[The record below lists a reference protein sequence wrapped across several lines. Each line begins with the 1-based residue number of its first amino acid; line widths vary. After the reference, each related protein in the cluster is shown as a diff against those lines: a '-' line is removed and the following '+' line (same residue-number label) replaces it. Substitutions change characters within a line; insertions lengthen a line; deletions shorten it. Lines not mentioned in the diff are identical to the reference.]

1 MGGNIDALLTWLKEL
16 GLERYSAVF
25 ADNDVDLNAL
35 RLLTD
40 ADLVSLGVS
49 LGHRRVLL
57 KAIADPNASA
67 SPSPSEEGR

>member
-1 MGGNIDALLTWLKEL
+1 MRSSPTMTLT
-16 GLERYSAVF
+16 S
-25 ADNDVDLNAL
+25 NAL

-57 KAIADPNASA
+57 KAIAELNASA
-67 SPSPSEEGR
+67 SPSPPHRPGKIP